1 MAASNAALHAV
12 WLKRMLMACEM
23 LSGAPVVVFED
34 NEGCIAMSEN
44 LRSKTRSKHIDL
56 RVWSLK
62 EHVERGVLRLVS
74 CPTEDMCA
82 DGMTKGL
89 TPYKF
94 AQHRD
99 VMLGLAPHT
108 APSST
113 GRCELWERET
123 ARVLRAT
130 LA

>member
-1 MAASNAALHAV
+1 MH
-12 WLKRMLMACEM
+12 C
-23 LSGAPVVVFED
+23 
-34 NEGCIAMSEN
+34 NEREPPQQD
-44 LRSKTRSKHIDL
+44 TSKHIDL

-74 CPTEDMCA
+74 CPTEDMGA

-99 VMLGLAPHT
+99 VMLGRAPHT
-108 APSST
+108 APLST
-113 GRCELWERET
+113 ERGELWQVDT
-123 ARVLRAT
+123 APVL
-130 LA
+130 LAKVCSLHVCSG

>member
-1 MAASNAALHAV
+1 
-12 WLKRMLMACEM
+12 MACKM

-34 NEGCIAMSEN
+34 NEGCIAMSES
-44 LRSKTRSKHIDL
+44 LRSKTRSKQIYL
-56 RVWSLK
+56 RGWSLK

-89 TPYKF
+89 TLYKF

-99 VMLGLAPHT
+99 VMLGRVPHT

-113 GRCELWERET
+113 ERGELWQLAT
-123 ARVLRAT
+123 TRVLRAKMCS
-130 LA
+130 LHVCSS